1 MLTSGSDVSALWNCN
16 FLAPDPSRDEADM
29 MCDGSWE
36 DVQGELEGA
45 ASSCESYLP
54 ANNWQGLINLFGYY
68 EAVPECEWSSAR
80 SSLTGL
86 AGALERVEEELMSSI
101 RFADQD
107 YIQETKLYYDMVLGK
122 LRRAGDLF
130 LPGRLWFVDS
140 GRYDEKIHVVAYMI
154 VYVYIYIYVYIYNT
168 KHIYNYIYK

>member
-1 MLTSGSDVSALWNCN
+1 
-16 FLAPDPSRDEADM
+16 M

-130 LPGRLWFVDS
+130 LPGRLCCVDS
-140 GRYDEKIHVVAYMI
+140 GRYGAKICAYYSLVMPSI
-154 VYVYIYIYVYIYNT
+154 DLILDLKASGLDSSGRVDAFDSLT
-168 KHIYNYIYK
+168 LH

>member
-1 MLTSGSDVSALWNCN
+1 MLWEPRSTVHNLEYISGHQATLCILPNLNLN
-16 FLAPDPSRDEADM
+16 FFAPNPSREADM

-130 LPGRLWFVDS
+130 LPGRLCRVDS
-140 GRYDEKIHVVAYMI
+140 GQKYVHTVA
-154 VYVYIYIYVYIYNT
+154 
-168 KHIYNYIYK
+168 